1 MVVFS
6 LGGRGERG
14 VGKFLGSFSEII
26 HLDLL
31 ASLFAKL
38 LQNEKIF
45 TFRDPRTVSNLH
57 LLVPGIFPEGPMMT
71 HFQPFPQFLW
81 IR

>member
-6 LGGRGERG
+6 LGWRGERG

-31 ASLFAKL
+31 ASLFEKL

-71 HFQPFPQFLW
+71 HFQPFSAIFMT
-81 IR
+81 